1 LHLERGDPLAVAFFM
16 ADFYCEG
23 GAMSRRLLLLGGSG
37 QLGQSVHHQAVLSGW
52 QVCAPK
58 RQELDI
64 SNSSAIERQI
74 KLFCPHAIINTAA
87 YTQVDFAEHEAIDN
101 WRINAEFPGWL
112 AKAAAEGGALFLH
125 LSTDYVFDG
134 AMTRPYVESDTAA
147 PLNAYGR
154 AKLAGEQAVAEQCP
168 RHLIVRTSWLFGGA
182 GRHFVRSM
190 LELASTSTHLHIV
203 DDPVGGPTSVDDL
216 ARILL
221 QMLEKAMSPDFN
233 EWGIYH
239 CTGQPVLSWYQFAQA
254 IFAELHGRGYKTPVV
269 LPISSEDYGAAV
281 RRPLNSRLDN
291 GKMLRV
297 FDLESPE
304 WSPAM
309 QRFVAD
315 WCVTH
320 PAFEK
325 E

>member
-1 LHLERGDPLAVAFFM
+1 MHVSLG
-16 ADFYCEG
+16 
-23 GAMSRRLLLLGGSG
+23 RLLLLGRSG
-37 QLGQSVHHQAVLSGW
+37 QLGQTLYHQATSAGW
-52 QVCAPK
+52 QVWAPK

-64 SNSSAIERQI
+64 TNPSEVERQI
-74 KLFCPHAIINTAA
+74 KLFCPHAIINAAA
-87 YTQVDFAEHEAIDN
+87 YTQVDRAEHNATDN
-101 WRINAEFPGWL
+101 WCINAESPGWL
-112 AKAAAEGGALFLH
+112 AKVAAERRALLLH

-134 AMTRPYVESDTAA
+134 AVARPYLENDLAA

-154 AKLAGEQAVAEQCP
+154 AKLAGELAVAEQCT

-182 GRHFVRSM
+182 GRHFIRSM

-203 DDPVGGPTSVDDL
+203 DDQVGGPTPVDDL

-233 EWGIYH
+233 KWGIYH
-239 CTGQPVLSWYQFAQA
+239 CTGRPALSWYQFAQA
-254 IFAELHGRGYKTPVV
+254 IFTELQGRGYKTPVV
-269 LPISSEDYGAAV
+269 LPISSEDYSTAAK
-281 RRPLNSRLDN
+281 RPLNSRLDN

-297 FDLESPE
+297 FDLEPPE
-304 WSPAM
+304 WLPAM
-309 QRFVAD
+309 QRYVAD
-315 WCVTH
+315 WCVAH

>member
-1 LHLERGDPLAVAFFM
+1 
-16 ADFYCEG
+16 
-23 GAMSRRLLLLGGSG
+23 MSRRLLLLGRSG
-37 QLGQSVHHQAVLSGW
+37 QLGQTLHHQATLAGW
-52 QVCAPK
+52 QVWAPN

-64 SNSSAIERQI
+64 SNSSELERQI
-74 KLFCPHAIINTAA
+74 KQLCPDAIINAAA
-87 YTQVDFAEHEAIDN
+87 YTQVDLAENMSTNN
-101 WRINAEFPGWL
+101 WCINADAPGWL
-112 AKAAAEGGALFLH
+112 AKAAAGVGALFLH

-134 AMTRPYVESDTAA
+134 AMARPYLESDIAA

-154 AKLAGEQAVAEQCP
+154 AKLAGELAVAELCP

-182 GRHFVRSM
+182 GHHFVRSM
-190 LELASTSTHLHIV
+190 LELASTSTHLLIV
-203 DDPVGGPTSVDDL
+203 DDQVGGPTPVDEL

-221 QMLEKAMSPDFN
+221 QMLEKAMSPDFS

-239 CTGQPVLSWYQFAQA
+239 CTGRPALSWYQFAQV
-254 IFAELHGRGYKTPVV
+254 IFAELQGRGYKTPVV
-269 LPISSEDYGAAV
+269 SPISSQDYGAAAK
-281 RRPLNSRLDN
+281 RPLNSHLDN

-304 WSPAM
+304 WLPAM

-315 WCVTH
+315 WCVAH
-320 PAFEK
+320 PEFKK

>member
-1 LHLERGDPLAVAFFM
+1 
-16 ADFYCEG
+16 
-23 GAMSRRLLLLGGSG
+23 MSRRLLLLGCSG
-37 QLGQSVHHQAVLSGW
+37 QLGQTLYHLAVLTGW
-52 QVCAPK
+52 KVLAPE
-58 RQELDI
+58 REALDTTNPVEL
-64 SNSSAIERQI
+64 ERQVS
-74 KLFCPHAIINTAA
+74 LFCPHAIINAAA
-87 YTQVDFAEHEAIDN
+87 YTQVDLAEHEVTDN
-101 WRINAEFPGWL
+101 WRINAESPGWL
-112 AKAAAEGGALFLH
+112 AKAAAEVGSILLH

-134 AMTRPYVESDTAA
+134 AMARPYVESDPAA

-154 AKLAGEQAVAEQCP
+154 AKLAGEQAVAELCP
-168 RHLIVRTSWLFGGA
+168 HHLIVRTSWLFGGA

-190 LELASTSTHLHIV
+190 LELASTRTHLHIV
-203 DDPVGGPTSVDDL
+203 DDQVGGPTPVDDL
-216 ARILL
+216 AWILL

-239 CTGQPVLSWYQFAQA
+239 CTGRPALSWYQFAQA
-254 IFAELHGRGYKTPVV
+254 IFAELQGRRYKTPVV
-269 LPISSEDYGAAV
+269 LPISSEDYGAAAK
-281 RRPLNSRLDN
+281 RPLNSRLDN

-304 WSPAM
+304 WLPAM

-315 WCVTH
+315 WCVVH